1 MISGKKVNEREEFEE
16 TILRYCIDITNV
28 VLLSKSNNFY
38 IHSDICS
45 QIFTVLCKKTK
56 SNVLLYG
63 PAGVGKT
70 AIVESLAF
78 LIVRNR
84 VPFQFLNKRILA
96 LDTAKLFA
104 GAKYRGDLEERLNL
118 IISEIK
124 NKGRYILFIDEI
136 HNIFSPY
143 THGEYNG
150 LNVADILKPILSRG
164 DFKCIGATTTEE
176 YDRIFKNGNDALLRR
191 FHCIK
196 VEEPTV
202 ETTIQILKSSKEHY
216 EFFHNVRYTDDIIS
230 KCVYLSQKY
239 IPSRNLPDKAFD
251 ILDEMASFVRIKN
264 MLPTEGMKALLKE
277 LEGNKVKM
285 ESAIIDHD
293 YAKALKYKAICHDL
307 NNDFITEKKQFLKTQ
322 KPYTI
327 KEEELYHVVSQMA
340 NIMEERVASKNIKK
354 KDTILKSLTSKV
366 IGNDIAIEKLLNVI
380 SYSFCRLS
388 KYTQHVNVLF
398 LAGAK
403 HVGISTILK
412 MIADVLFYTKCNY
425 IEYDVKDFFEKKIK
439 LSIAENDIID
449 SFLQQLKTFIATN
462 YFGIVYINNIHNFAK
477 NLVTEICNEIIEK
490 NGFTYN
496 NYFISCSNII
506 FVFNVSFLEVIDY
519 KYLDIYNNTGKELIE
534 SDSTPNWFFDIKYF
548 KNFYVMNNSL
558 GGEEIIFHELTKDNF
573 LKIINNYIVAFCEQ
587 MKNKGFNFQIN
598 DSVTEFLYGLLKA
611 PEDKSQNIKSLLY
624 CVEKYLYKALVALL
638 HKYEDINKNFWEL
651 NINKNKDGVCFL
663 KTQIKTN

>member
-1 MISGKKVNEREEFEE
+1 MISGKKVNEREELEDR
-16 TILRYCIDITNV
+16 ILQYCIDITTA
-28 VLLSKSNNFY
+28 VLLNKSHNFY
-38 IHSDICS
+38 IHDDICS
-45 QIFTVLCKKTK
+45 KIFTILCKKTK

-78 LIVRNR
+78 LIVNHR
-84 VPFQFLNKRILA
+84 VPFQFLNKRLLS

-136 HNIFSPY
+136 HNIFSSY
-143 THGEYNG
+143 SHGEYNG

-216 EFFHNVRYTDDIIS
+216 ETFHNVEFTDNIIS

-251 ILDEMASFVRIKN
+251 VLDELASFVRIKN
-264 MLPTEGMKALLKE
+264 MIPTEKMKGILQKIDDNKMQME
-277 LEGNKVKM
+277 L
-285 ESAIIDHD
+285 AILEHN
-293 YAKALKYKAICHDL
+293 YAKALQHKITLQGL
-307 NNDFITEKKQFLKTQ
+307 NNQFITEKKQFIKSQ
-322 KPYTI
+322 KPYI
-327 KEEELYHVVSQMA
+327 ISEEDLCHVVAKMA
-340 NIMEERVASKNIKK
+340 NIIEERVASKNITKK
-354 KDTILKSLTSKV
+354 NIILKTLTNKV
-366 IGNDIAIEKLLNVI
+366 IGNDIAIERLLNVI

-388 KYTQHVNVLF
+388 EYKQHANVLF
-398 LAGAK
+398 LAGEK
-403 HVGISTILK
+403 QVGISTILK

-439 LSIAENDIID
+439 LSIAENDIVN
-449 SFLQQLKTFIATN
+449 SFLQQIKNFISTN

-477 NLVTEICNEIIEK
+477 NLVTDICSEIIEK
-490 NGFTYN
+490 NGFIHN
-496 NYFISCSNII
+496 NYFVSCNNII
-506 FVFNVSFLEVIDY
+506 FVFNVSFLTVIDN
-519 KYLDIYNNTGKELIE
+519 KYLDIYNNTDNALIE
-534 SDSTPNWFFDIKYF
+534 SDSIANWFFDIKYF
-548 KNFYVMNNSL
+548 KNLYVMNNAL
-558 GGEEIIFHELTKDNF
+558 VGEEIIFHKLKKDHF
-573 LKIINNYIVAFCEQ
+573 LQIINNHIITFCSQ
-587 MKNKGFNFQIN
+587 MKNKGLNFKIN
-598 DSVTEFLYGLLKA
+598 SSVSEFLYDILNISKNQN
-611 PEDKSQNIKSLLY
+611 QNIKSLLY
-624 CVEKYLYKALVALL
+624 CVEKYLYKALITLFNN
-638 HKYEDINKNFWEL
+638 YEDVNNNFWEL
-651 NINKNKDGVCFL
+651 NINKNKDGVCFF
-663 KTQIKTN
+663 KTK